1 MTEEFFDIHVIFAYG
16 GDDEP
21 MIEKCTASGLK
32 DAIHRLMYG
41 PFASIGGIKSFKII
55 DSGDFVVF
63 SVSDGKITY
72 PTNKDSD

>member
-1 MTEEFFDIHVIFAYG
+1 MTEEFFDIYVNFAY

-63 SVSDGKITY
+63 SVSDGKVIF
-72 PTNKDSD
+72 PNQNQME

>member
-1 MTEEFFDIHVIFAYG
+1 
-16 GDDEP
+16 

-63 SVSDGKITY
+63 SVSDGKVIF
-72 PTNKDSD
+72 PNQNQME

>member
-1 MTEEFFDIHVIFAYG
+1 MTEEFFDIYVNFAY

>member
-1 MTEEFFDIHVIFAYG
+1 MSEEMFDIHVNFAY

>member
-1 MTEEFFDIHVIFAYG
+1 MSEEMFDIHVNFAY

-63 SVSDGKITY
+63 SVSDGNITY